1 MYFVYMYECETLKP
15 VILRRERGKRE
26 NSGGDE
32 PNQDTLCTNIQMS
45 PRVQLIKIFF
55 KILNGCGYL
64 CVFPN
69 LSTFILILISLIA
82 KILPA
87 LTSC

>member
-1 MYFVYMYECETLKP
+1 MYECETLKP

-45 PRVQLIKIFF
+45 PSTNKNIF
-55 KILNGCGYL
+55 
-64 CVFPN
+64 
-69 LSTFILILISLIA
+69 
-82 KILPA
+82 
-87 LTSC
+87 